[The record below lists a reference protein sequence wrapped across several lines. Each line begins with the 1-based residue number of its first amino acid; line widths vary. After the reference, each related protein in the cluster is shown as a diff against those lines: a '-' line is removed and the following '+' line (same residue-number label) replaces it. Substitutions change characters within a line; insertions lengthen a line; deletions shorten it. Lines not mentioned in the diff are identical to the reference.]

1 MDDAYE
7 LLEKAENAR
16 TKVQAIKYAKE
27 ADDMCPEG
35 LELEKDRLKK
45 EEQFKKIILDIF
57 MEYLKPNH
65 IFGVYMQK
73 QIT

>member
-1 MDDAYE
+1 MCPDCFDAVLFQVHLE
-7 LLEKAENAR
+7 DNSLKRWRLLE
-16 TKVQAIKYAKE
+16 
-27 ADDMCPEG
+27 EG
-35 LELEKDRLKK
+35 LEFEKDRLKK

-57 MEYLKPNH
+57 MEYLKPKH